1 MQKLRKMTDEELLGA
16 YAGGCNEAF
25 DELLDRHKSQIFSYI
40 LSIVK
45 NKEVADDIFQETFV
59 KAIMTIRQG
68 RYYDSGR
75 FPAWLMRIAH
85 NLVIDYFRQE
95 KSGSTTSTDN
105 PEINVLNRIELSEG
119 TVEDDLVAR
128 QTRADIRRFI
138 SRLPEEQK
146 AVVLMR
152 YYKNLPF
159 KQIAELTGVSI
170 NTALGRMRY
179 ALLNLRKMASEAD
192 GLAVTA

>member
-1 MQKLRKMTDEELLGA
+1 MHKFRNMTDEELVGA

-25 DELLDRHKSQIFSYI
+25 DVLLDRHKSQIFSYI

-59 KAIMTIRQG
+59 KAILTIRQG
-68 RYYDSGR
+68 RYAESGR
-75 FPAWLMRIAH
+75 FPSWLMRIAH

-95 KSGSTTSTDN
+95 KSENTTSADN
-105 PEINVLNRIELSEG
+105 NEVNVLNRIELSEG

-128 QTRADIRRFI
+128 QTRADVRRFI
-138 SRLPEEQK
+138 GQLPEEQK
-146 AVVLMR
+146 AVVVMR
-152 YYKNLPF
+152 YYKNMPF
-159 KQIAELTGVSI
+159 KQIAEQTGVSI

-179 ALLNLRKMASEAD
+179 ALMNLRKMTAEAD
-192 GLAVTA
+192 RALVTA